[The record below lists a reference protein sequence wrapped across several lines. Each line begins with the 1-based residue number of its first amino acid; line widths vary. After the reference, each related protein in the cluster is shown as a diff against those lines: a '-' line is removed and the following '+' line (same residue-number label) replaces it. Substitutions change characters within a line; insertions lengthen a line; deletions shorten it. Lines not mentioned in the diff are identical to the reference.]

1 MRTTEPDAT
10 SVDPLANMAGFVL
23 IVGNARSGSSLLGAA
38 LDAHPAA
45 VVANE
50 TDGSRDLWRDLTGP
64 EVLQRIYATAE
75 RNAAA
80 GRPSEG
86 YRYQIGPPPGT
97 KTDIRL
103 AGDKTWNPAILMLH
117 GNPGFLPS
125 LEERLGVPVRL
136 VHAIRNPFDTIA
148 TMHRRS
154 GESLADRTRWY
165 FMHCDAAAA
174 LRERLPATR
183 FRESHHADLLADPAT
198 ELRRLCDFL
207 ELSHCDDH
215 CSAVTKMLY
224 DRPRR
229 TADLVP
235 WTASQ
240 VKAVASRITQFDFL
254 HRYLDETP
262 VTEAPVDGPDIPGED
277 P

>member
-1 MRTTEPDAT
+1 MNTPRPDAAA
-10 SVDPLANMAGFVL
+10 VDPLAAVTGFVL
-23 IVGNARSGSSLLGAA
+23 IVGNARSGSSLLGAV
-38 LDAHPAA
+38 LDAHPTA

-50 TDGSRDLWRDLTGP
+50 TDGSVNLWRDLAGP
-64 EVLQRIYATAE
+64 QILRLIYETAA

-86 YRYQIGPPPGT
+86 YRYQIGPPPQS
-97 KTDIRL
+97 KSDIRL
-103 AGDKTWNPAILMLH
+103 AGDKTWNPALLMLH

-136 VHAIRNPFDTIA
+136 VHVIRNPFDTIA

-154 GESLADRTRWY
+154 GASLEDRTRWY

-174 LRERLPATR
+174 LQERLPATR
-183 FRESHHADLLADPAT
+183 FLDSHHADLLAEPTA
-198 ELRRLCDFL
+198 ELCRLGEFL
-207 ELSHCDDH
+207 GLPTCDDH
-215 CSAVTKMLY
+215 RAAVTRLLY

-229 TADLVP
+229 TADSVP
-235 WTASQ
+235 WTAGQ
-240 VKAVASRITQFDFL
+240 IAGVARRMAQFDFL

-262 VTEAPVDGPDIPGED
+262 AGTGPG
-277 P
+277 

>member
-1 MRTTEPDAT
+1 MPSTETDAT
-10 SVDPLANMAGFVL
+10 LVDPLASVTGFVL

-50 TDGSRDLWRDLTGP
+50 TDGSVNLWRDLAGP
-64 EVLQRIYATAE
+64 EVLRLVYQTAK

-86 YRYQIGPPPGT
+86 YRYQIGPPPEA
-97 KTDIRL
+97 KPDIRL

-117 GNPGFLPS
+117 GNPRFLPS
-125 LEERLGVPVRL
+125 LEERLGMPVRL
-136 VHAIRNPFDTIA
+136 VHAIRSPFDAIA

-154 GESLADRTRWY
+154 GASLEDRTRWY
-165 FMHCDAAAA
+165 FIHCDAAAA
-174 LRERLPATR
+174 LRDRLPATR
-183 FRESHHADLLADPAT
+183 FLESHHADLLTDPAA

-207 ELSHCDDH
+207 HLAHCDDH
-215 CSAVTKMLY
+215 RASVTRLLH

-240 VKAVASRITQFDFL
+240 VEAVTSRMRQFDFL

-262 VTEAPVDGPDIPGED
+262 VARAPVDGPHTTGQDR
-277 P
+277 